1 MAQAPKSNKK
11 VVRVESAKTSSSGSS
26 STPAEATWKPTA
38 EAKKKAMTFRIIAF
52 ALWILAIAGEAF
64 TIFYVLRQVPVKTW
78 LLIVLIVVIGL
89 LAIGGS
95 LLWKNA
101 NKLDPASRKD
111 TVRFFVQNQLGL
123 IMTIIAFLPMIVLVF
138 TNKNMDGKQKALAGT
153 IGIIVALVAGY
164 FGYSQNAPSVEQ
176 YTAETGIVQAITGE
190 DLVYWTTSG
199 KVYHLCQAASDVN
212 MESKDNTIHS
222 GTSQDARDNGK
233 ERLTLQLD
241 SELKECG
248 YVDYVLPENWKAV
261 IRGEDPFVAE
271 DWPRGALIVN
281 DPTETTP

>member
-1 MAQAPKSNKK
+1 M
-11 VVRVESAKTSSSGSS
+11 E
-26 STPAEATWKPTA
+26 
-38 EAKKKAMTFRIIAF
+38 
-52 ALWILAIAGEAF
+52 
-64 TIFYVLRQVPVKTW
+64 
-78 LLIVLIVVIGL
+78 
-89 LAIGGS
+89 
-95 LLWKNA
+95 NA

-212 MESKDNTIHS
+212 MESKDNTIHA
-222 GTSQDARDNGK
+222 GTSQDARDAGK

-241 SELKECG
+241 TELKQCG

-261 IRGEDPFVAE
+261 IRGEAPFVAE